1 MHLLSNDHAMEIE
14 YKMNLLIREEREQL
28 FFELYEIA
36 FPKVAKF
43 VANRGGSFQDAKDI
57 FHDALVV
64 LYEKAIEGEENFPDT
79 PERYLIGIAKHLWLR
94 KFREDNK
101 KLGLDDFEKQITI
114 PEDYYETDNNRLAS
128 ILELTGRKCLA
139 LLRAFYYEGWS
150 LGQVKKAF
158 GFSTLHS
165 ASAQKF
171 KCVEKLRDTVQ
182 QKSLRYEDLA

>member
-1 MHLLSNDHAMEIE
+1 MEIE
-14 YKMNLLIREEREQL
+14 YKVNLLIPEEREQL
-28 FFELYEIA
+28 FFELYKMT

-43 VANRGGSFQDAKDI
+43 VANRGGSFLDAKDI

-64 LYEKAIEGEENFPDT
+64 LYEKAVEGEGNFPDT

-94 KFREDNK
+94 KFRDDNK
-101 KLGLDDFEKQITI
+101 KIGLDDFEKQITI
-114 PEDYYETDNNRLAS
+114 PEDYYETDNNRLTS

-139 LLRAFYYEGWS
+139 LLRAFYYEGLS
-150 LGQVKKAF
+150 LEQVKKAF

>member
-1 MHLLSNDHAMEIE
+1 METEITYNILVE
-14 YKMNLLIREEREQL
+14 AEREAL
-28 FFELYEIA
+28 FLQLYESA

-43 VANRGGSFQDAKDI
+43 VANRGGSFHDAKDI

-64 LYEKAIEGEENFPDT
+64 LYEKAVQNEDPQFSEN
-79 PERYLIGIAKHLWLR
+79 YLVGIAKHLWFR
-94 KFREDNK
+94 KFRDDRK
-101 KLGLDDFEKQITI
+101 KSGLDALEKSIAV
-114 PEDYYETDNNRLAS
+114 PEHFYNDSNARLTS
-128 ILELTGRKCLA
+128 ILELTGRRCLE
-139 LLRAFYYEGWS
+139 LLRAFYYDGFS
-150 LGQVKKAF
+150 LEEVKKAF